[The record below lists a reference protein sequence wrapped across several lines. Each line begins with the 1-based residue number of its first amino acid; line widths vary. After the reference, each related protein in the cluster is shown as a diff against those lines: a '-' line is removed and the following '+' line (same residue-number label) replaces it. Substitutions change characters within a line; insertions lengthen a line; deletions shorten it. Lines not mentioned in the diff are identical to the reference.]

1 MRGVKL
7 REKRKDNAET
17 LRNTEK
23 ASANLGRQIRDD
35 GEMVSYEKQYGA
47 LLRGIS
53 DEADAMSLDCFRNSS
68 LRVERKMDGTA
79 LTQADGAV
87 EKMAR
92 RRVAESGLE
101 LDVYGEEQGTGGGK
115 AGAGDAKGAAKKARL
130 IIDPIDGTEEFSRGI
145 PTFGTLLGI
154 ELNGEIVAGM
164 CSAPALGTRWWAYR
178 GSGAFRNGEKI
189 RVSRTPQL
197 NEAMVFTTGT
207 GPSKNAEDRAR
218 IRRLLDAS
226 RNSRCLGGFWQHM
239 LVAEGAIDAALDW
252 TSKPWDLAPLGIIVE
267 EAGGRSTNI
276 QGERTIYTG
285 DYLSTNG
292 IIHEEAMKLLR

>member
-1 MRGVKL
+1 
-7 REKRKDNAET
+7 
-17 LRNTEK
+17 
-23 ASANLGRQIRDD
+23 
-35 GEMVSYEKQYGA
+35 MVSYGEKYGA

-53 DEADAMSLDCFRNSS
+53 DEADAMSLECFRNSS

-79 LTQADGAV
+79 VTQADGAI

-92 RRVAESGLE
+92 KRVAESGLE
-101 LDVYGEEQGTGGGK
+101 LDVYGEEQGTGGGTSDTTDSAK
-115 AGAGDAKGAAKKARL
+115 SDAGGGKSDVGGSKGAAGRARL

-154 ELNGEIVAGM
+154 ELDGEIVAGM

-178 GSGAFRNGEKI
+178 GEGAFRNGEKI

-267 EAGGRSTNI
+267 EAGGKSTNV
-276 QGERTIYTG
+276 QGERTIYSG

-292 IIHEEAMKLLR
+292 VLHEEAMGLLR

>member
-1 MRGVKL
+1 
-7 REKRKDNAET
+7 
-17 LRNTEK
+17 
-23 ASANLGRQIRDD
+23 
-35 GEMVSYEKQYGA
+35 MVSYGEKYGA

-53 DEADAMSLDCFRNSS
+53 DEADAMSLECFRNSS

-79 LTQADGAV
+79 VTQADGAI

-92 RRVAESGLE
+92 KRVAESGLE
-101 LDVYGEEQGTGGGK
+101 LDVYGEEQGTGGGTSDTTDSAK
-115 AGAGDAKGAAKKARL
+115 SDAGGGKSDVGGSKGAAGRARL

-178 GSGAFRNGEKI
+178 GEGAFRNGEKI

-226 RNSRCLGGFWQHM
+226 RNSRSLGGFWQHM

-252 TSKPWDLAPLGIIVE
+252 PSKPWDLAPLGIIVE
-267 EAGGRSTNI
+267 EAGGKSTNV
-276 QGERTIYTG
+276 QGERTIYSG

-292 IIHEEAMKLLR
+292 VLHEEAMGLLR